1 MQMKSWIRFFALFPL
16 LISVLVPT
24 TGWAE
29 FRVAP
34 SLLVGEEYND
44 NIYLDAED
52 EESDFITTINP
63 SLNFYWSTRLVDLN
77 LDWGLR
83 FRYYLKNS
91 EENEDSLDQA
101 QRARL
106 DARFNLM
113 HEVLFLDISDTYER
127 VTIDESEKGAIGN
140 DLVNLTDSNT
150 LRINPYLQL
159 QPWRTVI
166 TRLDYIYENVWYDD
180 PEGIDS
186 NTHTA
191 SLTVSKELTGKMTG
205 RITGSHTI
213 YRPKSREERYIDD
226 IDDAQDYDRNDAT
239 VGLTYRVTERLTLD
253 GHYGKAWIEYKNVDD
268 PILGSGGG
276 GDLSNGDITVDSL
289 NDFDDQDLDLWGI
302 NARYQL
308 TEEVSFG
315 GGYNVTTDHTV
326 SEGMIKTEGVDAF
339 LQYARRNRIA
349 LRAHATTDD
358 YLTQDREDDSWGMEL
373 DGDIPW
379 TNRMGFDYQLAYTD
393 YDNKDPIEGDE
404 QYKRYGLRFG
414 LYRDMK
420 LGRFRIGYT
429 YNKNVSDEDDDT
441 NNIVYDGDNNDYT
454 NNIVYVEMRFT
465 F

>member
-1 MQMKSWIRFFALFPL
+1 MQMKLWIRFFALSL
-16 LISVLVPT
+16 LLASMALPSIVK
-24 TGWAE
+24 AE
-29 FRVAP
+29 FRLTP

-63 SLNFYWSTRLVDLN
+63 SLNFFWSTKVVDLN

-91 EENEDSLDQA
+91 EENEDSLDQS

-106 DARFNLM
+106 DARFKLM
-113 HEVLFLDISDTYER
+113 RDVLFLHVSDTYER

-150 LRINPYLQL
+150 LRVNPYLQL
-159 QPWRTVI
+159 QPWRTVT
-166 TRLDYIYENVWYDD
+166 TRLDYIYENIWYDD

-186 NTHTA
+186 ERHVA
-191 SLTVSKELTGKMTG
+191 RLTVSKEISARITG
-205 RITGSHTI
+205 RITGSHTL
-213 YRPKSREERYIDD
+213 YRPKSRDERYFDD
-226 IDDAQDYDRNDAT
+226 FDDAQKYDRNDAT
-239 VGLTYRVTERLTLD
+239 VGLTYRVTDRLTLD
-253 GHYGKAWIEYKNVDD
+253 GHYGKAWIEYKDVDD
-268 PILGSGGG
+268 PVLDPG
-276 GDLSNGDITVDSL
+276 GDRDPRNGDVLDGSL
-289 NDFDDQDLDLWGI
+289 RDFGDQELDLWGI

-315 GGYNVTTDHTV
+315 GGYNVTTSHTV
-326 SEGMIKTEGVDAF
+326 SEGMIETEGADAF

-349 LRAHATTDD
+349 LRAHATTSD
-358 YLTQDREDDSWGMEL
+358 YLTQERKDDSWGMAV

-393 YDNKDPIEGDE
+393 YDNEDAIEGDE
-404 QYKRYGLRFG
+404 QYERYGLRLG

-420 LGRFRIGYT
+420 LGRFRTGYI
-429 YNKNVSDEDDDT
+429 YNENVSDDDD
-441 NNIVYDGDNNDYT
+441 NDYT